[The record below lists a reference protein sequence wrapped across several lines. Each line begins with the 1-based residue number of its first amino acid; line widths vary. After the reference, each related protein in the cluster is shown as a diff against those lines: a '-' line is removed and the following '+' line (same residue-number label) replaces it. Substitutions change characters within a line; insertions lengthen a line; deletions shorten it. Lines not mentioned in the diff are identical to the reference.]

1 MLKGLRSGGD
11 RRFLPAVHDLR
22 TDDRLDLPWETAP
35 IGAVV
40 VIDGIFLHRDELVE
54 AWDYSVFLDV
64 PFEVPVARMAA
75 RDGSSPG
82 PANPS
87 VARYVDG
94 QRMYLRACR
103 PWERTTVVI
112 DNSRPEFP
120 RLRSPSTG

>member
-1 MLKGLRSGGD
+1 M
-11 RRFLPAVHDLR
+11 
-22 TDDRLDLPWETAP
+22 
-35 IGAVV
+35 

-103 PWERTTVVI
+103 PWERATVVI
-112 DNSRPEFP
+112 DNSQPEFP
-120 RLRSPSTG
+120 RLRSTSTG